1 MPKAGEP
8 LTRQRVLEAA
18 LSLIDREG
26 LDGFSMR
33 KLGAILGVEAMALY
47 NHVENKR
54 ALFDGVIEL
63 LIVQSTYP
71 ERRHGRPREE
81 VWKLAHAFR
90 DTLRAHPRVLPL
102 VATSPL
108 RTKASLALLDRLLAT
123 IQCAPVTGVQA
134 IYALQ
139 CLVAFIVGHTWIETG
154 TPPVA
159 DLERGPNGPMV
170 WRQVPPE
177 HYPTLHAL
185 LPQIAQWS
193 PDREFDF
200 GLQALLQSWFSAK
213 KRGVR
218 EHDNAKKRLQGLKRS
233 GATRGQ

>member
-1 MPKAGEP
+1 MPKTGEP

-18 LSLIDREG
+18 LYLIDREG
-26 LDGFSMR
+26 LEGFSMR
-33 KLGAILGVEAMALY
+33 KLGAMLGVEAMALY

-63 LIVQSTYP
+63 LIVQGPYP
-71 ERRHGRPREE
+71 EQRNGTPREE
-81 VWKLAHAFR
+81 LWAFAHAFR
-90 DTLRAHPRVLPL
+90 DVLRAHPRVLPL

-108 RTKASLALLDRLLAT
+108 RTKASLAILDRLLAT
-123 IQCAPVTGVQA
+123 IHRAQITGVQA

-139 CLVAFIVGHTWIETG
+139 CLVGFIVGHTWIETG

-170 WRQVPPE
+170 WRQFPAE

-185 LPQIAQWS
+185 LPEIAQWN

-200 GLQALLQSWFSAK
+200 GLQALFQSLF
-213 KRGVR
+213 
-218 EHDNAKKRLQGLKRS
+218 
-233 GATRGQ
+233 